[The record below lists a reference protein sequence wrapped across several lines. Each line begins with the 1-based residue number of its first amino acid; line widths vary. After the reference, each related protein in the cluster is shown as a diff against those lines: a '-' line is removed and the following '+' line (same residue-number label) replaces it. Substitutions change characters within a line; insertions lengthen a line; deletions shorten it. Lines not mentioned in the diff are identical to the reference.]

1 MFFTWE
7 GKALGFQVLEFRIEG
22 FKRLIVISLRGSGFR
37 GLGLERLG
45 SRILA
50 VRLTLVRVRYNYFGL
65 GG

>member
-7 GKALGFQVLEFRIEG
+7 GKALGFQVLEFRIEA

-45 SRILA
+45 GSINAGKGTLQLLRA
-50 VRLTLVRVRYNYFGL
+50 WELTLCA
-65 GG
+65 